1 MKFSKKLF
9 IAAMSWGMVSQLA
22 AQAADTASVVAVS
35 GAASGS
41 SNSYIPWLLV
51 STAVALA
58 IVILFMGSLLGK
70 VALLKMKDSAKTIA
84 LAVSMFSAASLM
96 AAGADTQSGFRGF
109 SSFELNMI
117 LLGVIFM
124 EVLIILY
131 FAYWLKAIVLPKKSA
146 ATAEAKVSAIA
157 QWWDK
162 MNNSVAIEKEKDVQL
177 DHDYDGIKELDN
189 ALPPW
194 WVYGFYLT
202 IIFSGIYIWRYHIS
216 HTAPLQVEELKIDLA
231 KAEIMQAEYNKLSA
245 NKVDEN
251 SIEYN
256 PDAAI
261 LADGQAIFKKNCV
274 ACHGDNAQ
282 GISGPN
288 LTDEYWKH
296 GGSIK
301 NIFKTI
307 KLGVPSMGMIA
318 WGETLTPKE
327 MASVATYVK
336 SLNGSNPA
344 NAKAPEGDF
353 YKEEAAGASAQDSAS
368 APANAAPVNAAPAAT
383 PTSASLAPAKAAV
396 AKN

>member
-1 MKFSKKLF
+1 MIKNMKFSKKMI

-22 AQAADTASVVAVS
+22 AQAADTAMVAAAS
-35 GAASGS
+35 GASSGS

-70 VALLKMKDSAKTIA
+70 VAILKLKDNAKSIA
-84 LAVSMFSAASLM
+84 LITFLFSAVRLM
-96 AAGADTQSGFRGF
+96 AAGADAKTGF
-109 SSFELNMI
+109 SSFELNMV

-131 FAYWLKAIVLPKKSA
+131 FAYWLKAIVLPKKTET
-146 ATAEAKVSAIA
+146 TAEAKVSMLA

-162 MNNSVAIEKEKDVQL
+162 MNNSVAVEKEKDVQL

-202 IIFSGIYIWRYHIS
+202 IVFSGIYIWRYHIS
-216 HTAPLQVEELKIDLA
+216 GSAPLQVEELKIELA
-231 KAEIMQAEYNKLSA
+231 KAELMQAEYNKLSA

-251 SIEYN
+251 SIEYK
-256 PDAAI
+256 PDATI

-274 ACHGDNAQ
+274 ACHGENAQ

-336 SLNGSNPA
+336 SLKGTNPA
-344 NAKAPEGDF
+344 NAKAPEGDL
-353 YKEEAAGASAQDSAS
+353 YKEESEGAPATQDSATAPAAS
-368 APANAAPVNAAPAAT
+368 GAPANAAPVSAAAV
-383 PTSASLAPAKAAV
+383 TSAG
-396 AKN
+396 N

>member
-1 MKFSKKLF
+1 MIKNMKFSKK
-9 IAAMSWGMVSQLA
+9 IIVAAMGWGMVSQLA
-22 AQAADTASVVAVS
+22 AQAADTAMVA
-35 GAASGS
+35 AASGAGSSS

-70 VALLKMKDSAKTIA
+70 VAIMKLKDNAKSIA
-84 LAVSMFSAASLM
+84 LLTFLFSAASLM
-96 AAGADTQSGFRGF
+96 AAGADANSGFRGF

-131 FAYWLKAIVLPKKSA
+131 FAYWLKAIVLPKKSEI
-146 ATAEAKVSAIA
+146 ATETKVSMLA

-162 MNNSVAIEKEKDVQL
+162 MNNSVAVEKEKDVQL

-202 IIFSGIYIWRYHIS
+202 IVFAGIYIWRYHIS
-216 HTAPLQVEELKIDLA
+216 GSAPLQVEELKIDLA
-231 KAEIMQAEYNKLSA
+231 KAELQQAEYNKLSA

-251 SIEYN
+251 SIEYK

-274 ACHGDNAQ
+274 ACHGENAQ
-282 GISGPN
+282 GVSGPN

-336 SLNGSNPA
+336 SLKGSNPA
-344 NAKAPEGDF
+344 NPKAPEGEL
-353 YKEEAAGASAQDSAS
+353 YKEEAESAPATQDSTAAPAAAG
-368 APANAAPVNAAPAAT
+368 APANAAVTAAG
-383 PTSASLAPAKAAV
+383 
-396 AKN
+396 N

>member
-1 MKFSKKLF
+1 
-9 IAAMSWGMVSQLA
+9 MVA
-22 AQAADTASVVAVS
+22 
-35 GAASGS
+35 AASGAGSSS

-70 VALLKMKDSAKTIA
+70 VAIMKLKDNAKSIA
-84 LAVSMFSAASLM
+84 LLTFLFSAASLM
-96 AAGADTQSGFRGF
+96 AAGSDANSGFRGF

-131 FAYWLKAIVLPKKSA
+131 FAYWLKAIVLPKKSEIA
-146 ATAEAKVSAIA
+146 KETKVSMLA

-162 MNNSVAIEKEKDVQL
+162 MNNSVAVEKEKDVQL

-202 IIFSGIYIWRYHIS
+202 IVFSGIYIWRYHIS
-216 HTAPLQVEELKIDLA
+216 GSAPLQVEELKIDLA
-231 KAEIMQAEYNKLSA
+231 KAELQQAEYNKLSA

-251 SIEYN
+251 SIEYK

-274 ACHGDNAQ
+274 ACHGENAQ
-282 GISGPN
+282 GVSGPN

-336 SLNGSNPA
+336 SLKGSNPA
-344 NAKAPEGDF
+344 NPKAP
-353 YKEEAAGASAQDSAS
+353 
-368 APANAAPVNAAPAAT
+368 
-383 PTSASLAPAKAAV
+383 
-396 AKN
+396 